1 VQQGQSG
8 VRPATLCD
16 ELSFLTAFQ
25 DMIWPYFTYEG
36 KIMAAPDNITVV
48 YLRRLSEQMGAI
60 REDNREIK
68 SRLGIL
74 EQQRASLST
83 RLDRIELRLDRIQR
97 RMELVEA

>member
-1 VQQGQSG
+1 MV
-8 VRPATLCD
+8 
-16 ELSFLTAFQ
+16 
-25 DMIWPYFTYEG
+25 WPYFTYEG
-36 KIMAAPDNITVV
+36 KIMADPDNITVV
-48 YLRRLSEQMGAI
+48 YLRRISEQMGAI

-83 RLDRIELRLDRIQR
+83 RLDRIKLRLDRIER